1 MIGGG
6 GQCDIFLIKSDH
18 SGLVKVDGTT
28 AITSVAD
35 RAIRIGK
42 GYARNEFLM
51 QSDFTI
57 DDDGK
62 LNVTLNHTKFD
73 SAWNTFLKLVVSRT
87 AGTASAATEEVIDET
102 GYKGGGAAAAST
114 QDVLLVSYGAKDADG
129 KIPVIFAVGNILK
142 SSGGLSFQANTF
154 GKPTFSFQSK
164 ACQKAGGLVIT
175 AALDI
180 YNGTT
185 NAGGVLAAA
194 ATATLDYNNLYDM
207 AFLTPQVA

>member
-102 GYKGGGAAAAST
+102 GYKGGGAAAA
-114 QDVLLVSYGAKDADG
+114 LPAGRRFR
-129 KIPVIFAVGNILK
+129 PAVPAVRSSAAIRWGN
-142 SSGGLSFQANTF
+142 G
-154 GKPTFSFQSK
+154 
-164 ACQKAGGLVIT
+164 
-175 AALDI
+175 
-180 YNGTT
+180 
-185 NAGGVLAAA
+185 
-194 ATATLDYNNLYDM
+194 
-207 AFLTPQVA
+207 